1 MWTSLIKLVV
11 RIVNLFIDRKEKNE
25 SPAEVELQE
34 KQALDNAIV
43 SGDSNAVNIILER
56 RMRRDEAEK
65 RAGSDKLG

>member
-1 MWTSLIKLVV
+1 MWTSIIKLIV
-11 RIVNLFIDRKEKNE
+11 RVVNLFIDRKVKNE